1 MITGIA
7 SLIQRVAVY
16 ESTPGLAQRRDE
28 KIDVKIRFSPRS
40 EITRAGGGAGR
51 GGGGG
56 VLPAATAFASVAAF
70 CFRRESASD
79 PCGAADGSSLSAC
92 KARERGRRASTSD
105 AGRCLFSTRGARE
118 LFLIKRQSGGG
129 GWGSIIGCCHQAVA
143 STRMQRSS
151 TCNFHNVSL

>member
-40 EITRAGGGAGR
+40 EITRAGGGAG
-51 GGGGG
+51 GEGA
-56 VLPAATAFASVAAF
+56 LPAATAFASVAAF
-70 CFRRESASD
+70 CFRRESTSD

-105 AGRCLFSTRGARE
+105 AGPAAAFSARGE
-118 LFLIKRQSGGG
+118 
-129 GWGSIIGCCHQAVA
+129 
-143 STRMQRSS
+143 
-151 TCNFHNVSL
+151 